1 MPTIIWMMTSP
12 NGDHS
17 IAGHQSQQGA
27 EEVKVGKQFET
38 HPEAAAVP
46 GLADDTC
53 QSQQVHQ
60 QKIELVASG

>member
-1 MPTIIWMMTSP
+1 MSV
-12 NGDHS
+12 S
-17 IAGHQSQQGA
+17 FGHQSQQGA

-46 GLADDTC
+46 RLADDTC

-60 QKIELVASG
+60 QKIELVASGQRLAQDMDDA